1 MSSKYRLTAEAF
13 KELEEKLAQRKGSSQ
28 YTDEN
33 IGLARRIMVDGVGPN
48 EVAEEAQKSRQSLH
62 RIVKDLWVISA
73 GEDPARIKKRREKE
87 NIPDNWVFITAVLP
101 PDLAKE
107 VKAKEKEAL
116 KKLKT
121 I

>member
-13 KELEEKLAQRKGSSQ
+13 KELEEKLAQRKGSRQ

-62 RIVKDLWVISA
+62 RIVKDLWVIYA
-73 GEDPARIKKRREKE
+73 GEDPARIKKRRE